1 MHYSGVDFLKRTITA
16 LLFASVILFC
26 ILKGKVWF
34 TGLFALCTLLA
45 TVEFTGLSNRYK
57 KCNASPIWSA
67 VTALLFYGAIAYTAA
82 GKGSLLWFSS
92 FILSLIIVFVREIY
106 MKRPSPMADIAYT
119 LFPILYIALPYALLS
134 VLAYRFSSAP
144 GTYSATIPL
153 TLFIF
158 LWCNDVGAYCIGCT
172 IGRHKLFERISPKKT
187 WEGST
192 GGALLTIAA
201 TILLYR
207 FLPHLYNHQPIWVWL
222 GMAFITVLFG
232 TWGDLFE
239 SLLKREMGI
248 KDSGHILPGHGG
260 MLDRFDSALLAIP
273 AVTVWFSAITIFL

>member
-67 VTALLFYGAIAYTAA
+67 VTVLLFYGAIAYTAA

-172 IGRHKLFERISPKKT
+172 IGRHKLFERISPKKNM
-187 WEGST
+187 GRFYRRST
-192 GGALLTIAA
+192 T
-201 TILLYR
+201 
-207 FLPHLYNHQPIWVWL
+207 HNSSDH
-222 GMAFITVLFG
+222 
-232 TWGDLFE
+232 
-239 SLLKREMGI
+239 
-248 KDSGHILPGHGG
+248 
-260 MLDRFDSALLAIP
+260 SALSVPAPLIQPSANMGLAWDGLYYSS
-273 AVTVWFSAITIFL
+273 VRYLGRSL